1 MEIRELKNKDIDA
14 VVELWYNVSI
24 QAHSFIP
31 NDYWEKNKEAMASQ
45 YLPGSE
51 CYLAIIEEK
60 IVGFVAMVDNYLAA
74 IFVQTNMQGSGIGKN
89 LLDFIKS
96 KRETIQLKVYKNNS
110 TGIQFY
116 KHQGFSILSESI
128 EESTNE
134 VEYHMEWKKSKT
146 MNFIKTD
153 ITETIN
159 DLRSQLYLSLKAP
172 IDAMWEQLYI
182 GSSQHYLIENKDK
195 EIIGYCCINEE
206 GCLTQIF
213 LSKKHLSLMDKVIKE
228 LIESGLIQTASL
240 SSNEP
245 VAFNACMFHSKSVKT
260 NTFCFQHLNKE
271 VEVDTNLNIELVTT
285 NDIPL
290 IKLFLKEQVGIDD
303 TFGYTEN
310 LVSRKEIFMLKEA
323 ETIIATSECRMSDS
337 QPEIADLGI
346 IVNRD
351 FQGKGLAT
359 QIMKMQV
366 NRVLKAGRKPICS
379 TTLDNVASRKAIE
392 KAGFYCSNIIFDI
405 NFKEDNN

>member
-1 MEIRELKNKDIDA
+1 MEIRELRNEDIDV
-14 VVELWYNVSI
+14 VVELWYNVSV
-24 QAHSFIP
+24 QAHSFVP
-31 NDYWEKNKEAMASQ
+31 SDYWEKNKEAMATQ

-51 CYLAIIEEK
+51 CYLAIKGEK
-60 IVGFVAMVDNYLAA
+60 IVGFVAMLEDYLAA
-74 IFVQTNMQGSGIGKN
+74 IFVQTNMQGYGIGKN

-96 KRETIQLKVYKNNS
+96 KRETIQLKVYKNNFNS
-110 TGIQFY
+110 IQFY
-116 KHQGFSILSESI
+116 KHQGFNLLSESI

-134 VEYHMEWKKSKT
+134 VELFMEWKKSKT

-159 DLRSQLYLSLKAP
+159 DLRSQLYKTLNAP

-182 GSSQHYLIENKDK
+182 ASSQHYLIKDK
-195 EIIGYCCINEE
+195 ETLGYCCINDE

-213 LSKKHLSLMDKVIKE
+213 LTKNYLSLMDNVIKE
-228 LIESGLIQTASL
+228 LILSGLIKTASL

-260 NTFCFQHLNKE
+260 NTFCFQHLNNE
-271 VEVDTNLNIELVTT
+271 VEVDENLNIKLVSTD
-285 NDIPL
+285 DIPL
-290 IKLFLKEQVGIDD
+290 VKLFLKEQVGMDD

-310 LVSRKEIFMLKEA
+310 LVTRKEIFMLKEA
-323 ETIIATSECRMSDS
+323 ETIVATSECRLSDS

-346 IVNRD
+346 IVDRNY
-351 FQGKGLAT
+351 QGRGLAT

-366 NRVLKAGRKPICS
+366 NRVLKSDRKPICS
-379 TTLDNVASRKAIE
+379 TTLDNIASRKAIE
-392 KAGFYCSNIIFDI
+392 KSGFYCSNIIFDI
-405 NFKEDNN
+405 NFKDDI